1 MHVINWK
8 KNTALFLSGQALSL
22 FGSTLVQYAI
32 MWHITLATQSGMAMT
47 LYIVVGILPTFFM
60 SPFGGVWADRFNR
73 KHLINLADG
82 SIAFVTLLV
91 ALTFIAGY
99 KELWLLFACA
109 AMRALGQ
116 GMHSPAVSA
125 FIPQITPPE
134 QLSKIN
140 GINSSIQSFAMIVS
154 PMTSGALLTFISLE
168 IVFFIDVIT
177 AVIGIA
183 IVYFLVKTPKP
194 VPTGEIPE
202 EPAPPSST
210 GINYFHDLREGIRYI
225 VKHRFIGQL
234 MLLSTI
240 FYIIVS
246 PVAFLTPLQV
256 ARDFGADVWRLTT
269 IEIAF
274 SAGMMIGGIVIGFW
288 GGFKNK
294 IYSMALSC
302 ALMGIGTIT
311 LGLLNHFWLYSA
323 IMLFIGLTL
332 PLYNT
337 PSMVLFQTKV
347 DPAYLGRVFGVFGMI
362 ASLMMPAGMLLF
374 GPLGDLVSI
383 DWLLISSGMAIVLL
397 SIPFVASKAMR
408 EAGKPIGQTLGLIAC
423 LSVFSLCT
431 ACSGPPKQEK
441 QIMVTIEP
449 QRYFARQVADTL
461 FEILTMVPPG
471 TSPESYDPTPRQMA
485 QLARCKA
492 YFCIGHIGF
501 ENAWLDR
508 LKQNNPQV
516 VFFDNSRGIPL
527 ESGPTHAHTHA
538 HSHAAV
544 DPHTWTSPRAARTI
558 ARNICEALSEL
569 DPANRLVFQHNLQK
583 LLAEID
589 RTDQAVQSCLSRSSQ
604 KAFIIYHP
612 ALTYFARDYGL
623 TQYAI
628 ETEGKEPSPEQLK
641 QLVDRAKRES
651 IRTVFI
657 QQEFDRKNAEIIARE
672 TGSRL
677 VVINPL
683 SGQWS
688 EEMIRIAKALSD
700 E

>member
-1 MHVINWK
+1 MNVINWK

-22 FGSTLVQYAI
+22 FGSMLVQYAI
-32 MWHITLATQSGMAMT
+32 MWHITLTTQSGMAMT
-47 LYIVVGILPTFFM
+47 LYVLVGILPTFFM

-82 SIAFVTLLV
+82 GIAFVTLLV

-99 KELWLLFACA
+99 KEVWLLFACA

-140 GINSSIQSFAMIVS
+140 GINSSIQSFAMIVA
-154 PMTSGALLTFISLE
+154 PMTSGALLSFISIE
-168 IVFFIDVIT
+168 MVFFIDVIT

-183 IVYFLVKTPKP
+183 IVYFLVKIPKP
-194 VPTGEIPE
+194 VQTGEMSE
-202 EPAPPSST
+202 APAPASPV

-225 VKHRFIGQL
+225 TKHRFIGQL

-246 PVAFLTPLQV
+246 PAAFLTPLQV
-256 ARDFGADVWRLTT
+256 SRDFGADVWRLTT

-274 SAGMMIGGIVIGFW
+274 SVGMMIGGIVIGFW

-302 ALMGIGTIT
+302 ALMGVGTIA
-311 LGLLNHFWLYSA
+311 LGVLNNFWLYSA
-323 IMLFIGLTL
+323 VMLFIGLTL

-383 DWLLISSGMAIVLL
+383 DWLMVSSGTAIVLL
-397 SIPFVASKAMR
+397 SIPFVISKVMR
-408 EAGKPIGQTLGLIAC
+408 EAGKPVVQSLGIIAC
-423 LSVFSLCT
+423 LSVVSFCT
-431 ACSGPPKQEK
+431 ACSGRPAQEK

-449 QRYFARQVADTL
+449 QRYFAQQVADTL
-461 FEILTMVPPG
+461 FEMLTMVPPG

-492 YFCIGHIGF
+492 YFCIGYIGF

-516 VFFDNSRGIPL
+516 AFFNNSQGIPL
-527 ESGPTHAHTHA
+527 ESGHVHTHA
-538 HSHAAV
+538 HAHDTV

-569 DPANRLVFQHNLQK
+569 DPANRLIYQQNLQK

-589 RTDQAVQSCLSRSSQ
+589 RTDQAVQSYLSRSSQ

-628 ETEGKEPSPEQLK
+628 ETDGKEPSPEQLK

-688 EEMIRIAKALSD
+688 EEVIRIAKVLSD